1 MIDPHS
7 SSRKMRL
14 ICYQPRCLEYK
25 EGDAK
30 RHYLPG
36 LAKSFDCSKFN
47 SKSKSETPFC
57 SQSLHSCDIVI
68 QRSGSYTTVI
78 SAWIVENTEKAWNLN
93 FWTKYASLPLFLRK
107 ITHPNHA
114 RHESHIPA
122 VLPPYA
128 PFSILKFPASI
139 RIFDYPG
146 RNHSSIRL
154 WHLNGDTK
162 QMEPRTV
169 KCPS

>member
-1 MIDPHS
+1 MIVYLFLS
-7 SSRKMRL
+7 YS
-14 ICYQPRCLEYK
+14 RCLEYK

-78 SAWIVENTEKAWNLN
+78 SAWIVKNTEKAGN
-93 FWTKYASLPLFLRK
+93 FANF
-107 ITHPNHA
+107 
-114 RHESHIPA
+114 
-122 VLPPYA
+122 
-128 PFSILKFPASI
+128 
-139 RIFDYPG
+139 
-146 RNHSSIRL
+146 
-154 WHLNGDTK
+154 
-162 QMEPRTV
+162 
-169 KCPS
+169 